1 MKWMR
6 RLAWAGGVLVGVCA
20 GQVRGLR
27 DRARQ
32 AQHGR
37 VVRDSLDKV
46 AQALTDRPALQ
57 MTVTGVS
64 DPAAE
69 RDELL
74 TAVYKDTDI
83 PNKPRNLVGLA
94 KSLPAAEMEAL
105 LKSTIEVMPDAM
117 RQLALQRGLAVRDAL
132 VAKGL
137 PSERLFLAAPK
148 VRAAADAASWLPSA
162 KLSLTS
168 D

>member
-6 RLAWAGGVLVGVCA
+6 RLAWAGGATIVLWALAWAAVPPVLKS
-20 GQVRGLR
+20 QVQQRASEALGRSVTLGEVSFNPWSLELILR
-27 DRARQ
+27 RSLAADL
-32 AQHGR
+32 
-37 VVRDSLDKV
+37 VV
-46 AQALTDRPALQ
+46 
-57 MTVTGVS
+57 
-64 DPAAE
+64 
-69 RDELL
+69 
-74 TAVYKDTDI
+74 DI

-105 LKSTIEVMPDAM
+105 LKSTIEVTPDAM

-148 VRAAADAASWLPSA
+148 VRAAADGAEVWLPSA